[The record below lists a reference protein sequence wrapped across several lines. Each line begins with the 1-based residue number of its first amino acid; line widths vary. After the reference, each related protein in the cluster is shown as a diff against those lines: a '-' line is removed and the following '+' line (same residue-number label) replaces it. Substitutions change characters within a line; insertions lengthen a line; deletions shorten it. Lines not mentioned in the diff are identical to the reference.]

1 MNVGTI
7 YIVAPAAA
15 DAARIPKREIV
26 AAHCAS
32 RELVAYYPPY
42 DLSSPTFDLA
52 GELKQIR
59 EARCALVD
67 LSFERPSSYY
77 ELGLIEAIG
86 QRVFLI
92 AEEGT
97 PLHQTSLRGDARF
110 YSNLN
115 EFDALVA
122 SILDAAIAG

>member
-1 MNVGTI
+1 
-7 YIVAPAAA
+7 
-15 DAARIPKREIV
+15 V

-32 RELVAYYPPY
+32 RKLIAHYPPY

-52 GELKQIR
+52 SELRQIR

-77 ELGLIEAIG
+77 ELGLIEALG
-86 QRVFLI
+86 QRAFVI

-97 PLHQTSLRGDARF
+97 PLHQTSLRNDARF
-110 YSNLN
+110 YSNLD
-115 EFDALVA
+115 EFEALVA
-122 SILDAAIAG
+122 FILDAAGAG